1 MEKNAIS
8 NKIKTYMMFAGPAM
22 FFFFAVVIIPFI
34 YGVYLTFTNWDGISE
49 KKHLI
54 GITNYIAVFQDG
66 GFWNAL
72 LLTLS
77 YVVISTILVQVIA
90 FALAYLLTGG
100 LKGQNFFRAGF
111 FTPNLIGGI
120 VLGFIWKFVFSKAF
134 TAFGAIISA
143 PLFESS
149 WLSDPIKAFFAL
161 ILVTVWQYS
170 GYMMLIYVAGF
181 VGVPK
186 DLIEAASIDG
196 CTNTQRTRHI
206 VIPMMAQSFSIC
218 TFLTL
223 TRCFM
228 VYDLN
233 VSLTGGEPYGS
244 TIMAALHVYQKAFK
258 SKQYG
263 LGQAEALV
271 LFAVVAVVAVTQYYL
286 SRKKEVEA

>member
-1 MEKNAIS
+1 MKKDS
-8 NKIKTYMMFAGPAM
+8 MRNKIKAYLMFAGPAM
-22 FFFFAVVIIPFI
+22 FFFCAVVIVPFL
-34 YGVYLTFTNWDGISE
+34 YGVYLTFTGWDGISA
-49 KKHLI
+49 KKELV
-54 GITNYIAVFQDG
+54 GFSNYAAAFADKD
-66 GFWNAL
+66 FWSAL
-72 LLTLS
+72 LLTLA
-77 YVVISTILVQVIA
+77 YVFFSTIIVQIIA
-90 FALAYLLTGG
+90 FLLAMLLTSG

-120 VLGFIWKFVFSKAF
+120 VLGFIWQYVFSKAF
-134 TAFGAIISA
+134 TAFGDITHI

-149 WLSDPIKAFFAL
+149 WLSDPFKAVCAL

-186 DLIEAASIDG
+186 DLIEAGSIDG
-196 CTNTQRTRHI
+196 CTNFQRTRHI
-206 VIPMMAQSFSIC
+206 IIPMMSQSFVIC

-258 SKQYG
+258 SKRYG
-263 LGQAEALV
+263 MGQAEALI
-271 LFAVVAVVAVTQYYL
+271 LFAVVAVVAVAQYYL
-286 SRKKEVEA
+286 GKKKEVEA

>member
-1 MEKNAIS
+1 MKKNSMS

-22 FFFFAVVIIPFI
+22 FFFFAVVIIPFL
-34 YGVYLTFTNWDGISE
+34 YGLYLTFTGWDGISD
-49 KKHLI
+49 KKDFV
-54 GITNYIAVFQDG
+54 GFTNYIAAFGDKD
-66 GFWNAL
+66 FWSAL
-72 LLTLS
+72 LLTLA
-77 YVVISTILVQVIA
+77 YVALSTLFVQVIA
-90 FALAYLLTGG
+90 FVLAYLLTSG

-120 VLGFIWKFVFSKAF
+120 VLGFIWQFVFSKGF
-134 TAFGAIISA
+134 TTFGDIMSI
-143 PLFESS
+143 PLFEKS
-149 WLSDPIKAFFAL
+149 WLSDPLKAFLAL
-161 ILVTVWQYS
+161 VLVTVWQYS

-196 CTNTQRTRHI
+196 CTNTQKTRHI
-206 VIPMMAQSFSIC
+206 IIPMMSQSFVIC

-233 VSLTGGEPYGS
+233 VSLTDGEPYGS

-271 LFAVVAVVAVTQYYL
+271 LFFVVAFVAVAQVYIGK
-286 SRKKEVEA
+286 KKEVEA

>member
-1 MEKNAIS
+1 MKKKLMADKVKS
-8 NKIKTYMMFAGPAM
+8 YLMFAGPAI
-22 FFFFAVVIIPFI
+22 FFFFAIVIIPFI
-34 YGVYLTFTNWDGISE
+34 YGVYLTFTNWDGISA
-49 KKHLI
+49 KKELI
-54 GITNYIAVFQDG
+54 GFANFLAVFQDKD
-66 GFWNAL
+66 FWSAL
-72 LLTLS
+72 MLTLA
-77 YVVISTILVQVIA
+77 YVAISTVAVQVIA
-90 FALAYLLTGG
+90 FLLAYLLTSG

-120 VLGFIWKFVFSKAF
+120 VLGFIWQFVFSKAF
-134 TAFGAIISA
+134 TAFGGMTSI

-149 WLSDPIKAFFAL
+149 WLSDPLKAFFAL
-161 ILVTVWQYS
+161 VLVTVWQYS

-206 VIPMMAQSFSIC
+206 VIPMMSQSFSIC

-258 SKQYG
+258 SKKYG

-271 LFAVVAVVAVTQYYL
+271 LFVVVAVVAVTQYYL
-286 SRKKEVEA
+286 SKRKEVEA

>member
-1 MEKNAIS
+1 MKKDS
-8 NKIKTYMMFAGPAM
+8 MRNKIKTYLMFAGPAM
-22 FFFFAVVIIPFI
+22 FFFCAVVIVPFL
-34 YGVYLTFTNWDGISE
+34 YGVYLTFTGWDGISA
-49 KKHLI
+49 KKELV
-54 GITNYIAVFQDG
+54 GFSNYAAAFADKD
-66 GFWNAL
+66 FWSAL
-72 LLTLS
+72 LLTLA
-77 YVVISTILVQVIA
+77 YVFFSTIIVQIIA
-90 FALAYLLTGG
+90 FLLAMLLTSG

-120 VLGFIWKFVFSKAF
+120 VLGFIWQFVFSKAF
-134 TAFGAIISA
+134 TAFGGITHI

-149 WLSDPIKAFFAL
+149 WLSDPFKAVCAL

-186 DLIEAASIDG
+186 DLIEAGSIDG
-196 CTNTQRTRHI
+196 CTNFQRTRHI
-206 VIPMMAQSFSIC
+206 IIPMMSQSFVIC

-258 SKQYG
+258 SKRYG
-263 LGQAEALV
+263 MGQAEALI
-271 LFAVVAVVAVTQYYL
+271 LFAVVAVVAVAQYYL
-286 SRKKEVEA
+286 GKKKEVEA

>member
-1 MEKNAIS
+1 MKKNTMS
-8 NKIKTYMMFAGPAM
+8 HKIKTYLMFAGPAM
-22 FFFFAVVIIPFI
+22 FFFFAIVIIPFI

-49 KKHLI
+49 KKEWT
-54 GITNYIAVFQDG
+54 GFTNFAAVFQDKA
-66 GFWNAL
+66 FWSAL
-72 LLTLS
+72 LLTLA
-77 YVVISTILVQVIA
+77 YVAVSTILVQAIA
-90 FALAYLLTGG
+90 FLLAYLLTSG

-120 VLGFIWKFVFSKAF
+120 VLGFIWQFVFSKAF
-134 TAFGAIISA
+134 TAFGNLTSI
-143 PLFESS
+143 PLFAGS

-161 ILVTVWQYS
+161 VLVTVWQYS

-186 DLIEAASIDG
+186 DLVEAASIDG
-196 CTNTQRTRHI
+196 CTDTQRTRYI
-206 VIPMMAQSFSIC
+206 VIPLMAQSFSIC

-271 LFAVVAVVAVTQYYL
+271 LFAVVAVVAVTQYYM
-286 SRKKEVEA
+286 SKRQEVEA

>member
-1 MEKNAIS
+1 MKKNTMS
-8 NKIKTYMMFAGPAM
+8 NKIKTYIMFAGPAM
-22 FFFFAVVIIPFI
+22 FFFFAIVLVPFI

-49 KKHLI
+49 KKELI
-54 GITNYIAVFQDG
+54 GFTNFIAVFQDKA
-66 GFWNAL
+66 FWSAL
-72 LLTLS
+72 LLTLA
-77 YVVISTILVQVIA
+77 YVAISTIMVQVIA
-90 FALAYLLTGG
+90 FLLAYILTSG

-120 VLGFIWKFVFSKAF
+120 VLGFIWQFVFSKAF
-134 TAFGAIISA
+134 TAFGAMTSI
-143 PLFESS
+143 PLFTGS

-161 ILVTVWQYS
+161 VLVTVWQYS

-271 LFAVVAVVAVTQYYL
+271 LFAVVAIVAVTQFYL
-286 SRKKEVEA
+286 SKRKEVEA

>member
-1 MEKNAIS
+1 MKKNTMS
-8 NKIKTYMMFAGPAM
+8 NKIKTYIMFAGPAM
-22 FFFFAVVIIPFI
+22 FFFFAIVIIPFI

-49 KKHLI
+49 KKELI
-54 GITNYIAVFQDG
+54 GITNFLAVFQDKK
-66 GFWNAL
+66 FWVAL
-72 LLTLS
+72 LLTLA
-77 YVVISTILVQVIA
+77 YVTISTILVQVIA
-90 FALAYLLTGG
+90 FLLAYILTSG

-120 VLGFIWKFVFSKAF
+120 VLGFIWQFVFSKAF
-134 TAFGAIISA
+134 TAFGDMTSI
-143 PLFESS
+143 PLFTRS

-161 ILVTVWQYS
+161 VLVTVWQYS

-244 TIMAALHVYQKAFK
+244 TILAALHVYQKAFK

-271 LFAVVAVVAVTQYYL
+271 LFVVVAVVAVTQYYL
-286 SRKKEVEA
+286 SKKKEVEA